1 MPMAQPISLMG
12 SSDSCEREEGE
23 VQPAGE
29 FTGRSGKVQGRGGA
43 ARRGIHGKV
52 HQAAWAQGR
61 TWKAMAEPT
70 MTMARLAVLATD

>member
-1 MPMAQPISLMG
+1 MSGLLH
-12 SSDSCEREEGE
+12 ERVEQDAADADGATDQLDGLERLLR
-23 VQPAGE
+23 
-29 FTGRSGKVQGRGGA
+29 TGGRGGA